1 MSYVHPGCVLFP
13 KQLVVKRCQNSLL
26 YVMSDSGTPVTLH
39 SVSANKQLHRC
50 ENNHCNLISTNIKA
64 GFLY

>member
-1 MSYVHPGCVLFP
+1 MSILGVLFP

-39 SVSANKQLHRC
+39 SVSANKRIFRC
-50 ENNHCNLISTNIKA
+50 EENHSQFISTNLKA
-64 GFLY
+64 GFL